1 MNFRSRPFWGALF
14 LALFASLMSAPA
26 RAHVLDA
33 KSFGQ
38 LKASTKY
45 FAHSL
50 SKTLPADATVAIG
63 KPLPH
68 FAIQDVYGQSYTE
81 ASFKG
86 KLTLFV
92 LADTQCPCVQAL
104 EMRIKDLNTQ
114 YAKDGLTTVYVFSN
128 ARDRPID
135 VARFMQGHLITY
147 PAFLDFDQKLLRI
160 LDGQAASE
168 MYFFDKDGLLRYHG
182 RLDDS
187 TFDPTAIT
195 SHDLAD
201 AIAEVVAGKPVLH
214 PEVPAFGCE
223 IPRIPTAGS
232 PTPSAPSNPGGMT
245 MGGMNVPGMAM
256 SGHPAAVHPEV
267 AKSGQKPAQI
277 VVYVCPMD
285 GKFVS
290 FKPGIDPDCHMPL
303 VKKFVGTI
311 YVCPM
316 HPNEISLKPGKC
328 PICGMDLIKK

>member
-1 MNFRSRPFWGALF
+1 MLNKISSFRVAALCA
-14 LALFASLMSAPA
+14 ALSALILPA

-50 SKTLPADATVAIG
+50 SKQLGPDSVVAIG

-128 ARDRPID
+128 TRDRPID

-147 PAFLDFDQKLLRI
+147 PAFLDLDQKLLRI

-187 TFDPTAIT
+187 TFDPTTIT
-195 SHDLAD
+195 THDLAD
-201 AIAEVVAGKPVLH
+201 AIAEVVAGQPVLH

-223 IPRIPTAGS
+223 IPRIPVPATVS
-232 PTPSAPSNPGGMT
+232 DTTPPTPAAPAPA
-245 MGGMNVPGMAM
+245 V
-256 SGHPAAVHPEV
+256 HPAA
-267 AKSGQKPAQI
+267 KT

-285 GKFVS
+285 GTVS
-290 FKPGIDPDCHMPL
+290 LKPGKCAKCGMTL
-303 VKKFVGTI
+303 WKKTVSAV

-316 HPNEISLKPGKC
+316 DGTVSLKPGKC
-328 PICGMDLIKK
+328 PVCGMELVKK